1 MRDMPSSKE
10 LAICINQKALEH
22 GIVPSALLLEC
33 IDQIKINLE
42 VVCETSPRM
51 WKTLNVKGDMVRLRR
66 AQAA

>member
-1 MRDMPSSKE
+1 MREMPSNKE
-10 LAICINQKALEH
+10 LAICINQKVLEH
-22 GIVPSALLLEC
+22 GRVPSALLLEC
-33 IDQIKINLE
+33 IDQIKINFE